1 LTYCSDTIAALAT
14 PFGYGSVCIIR
25 LSGPKSLEI
34 ARRIFRSSHGI
45 DSFQSHQLYHGDI
58 VSPET
63 GAVMDEVLLC
73 FMGKPHSY
81 TGEDTVEI
89 NCHGGPL
96 IIKTILNIVAKL
108 GARFAEPGEF
118 TKRAFLNN
126 RLDLSGAEAILDVIS
141 AKTEKGLSLAVS
153 RLKGALCQEVG
164 RIREGIVD
172 ALAVL
177 EASIDFSDEDIE
189 LEDRRH
195 TVARLDTCLSLLSR
209 LLSTYRD
216 GKILQEGLHA
226 LIIGKPNAGKSS
238 LLNAIL
244 GFERAI
250 VTPIPGTTRDFIE
263 ESVQIGGIP
272 LTLIDTAGIRE
283 SADVIEE
290 QGISLVWQKLAEA
303 DLVLMVFD
311 GSRELDDDDL
321 MVLAKTKDKESVMA
335 VINKED
341 LPSRLNL
348 DDLQKYRPHLKPIPV
363 SAKFRT
369 GLEDLREEM
378 TRIAT
383 SPENVDTDTVLIT
396 DLRHFQALSRGA
408 GSLTRGRDN
417 LLAGRP
423 PEIVS
428 IDLREALDRL
438 DEIAGRGLPDE
449 VLDRI
454 FSSFCI
460 GK

>member
-1 LTYCSDTIAALAT
+1 LTDCSDTIAALAT
-14 PFGYGSVCIIR
+14 PFGYGGIGVIR
-25 LSGPKSLEI
+25 LSGPESLEI
-34 ARRIFRSSHGI
+34 ARRIFRSSRSI
-45 DSFQSHQLYHGDI
+45 DSFRSHRLYHGDI
-58 VSPET
+58 VSPDT
-63 GAVMDEVLLC
+63 GAVIDEVLLC
-73 FMGKPHSY
+73 FMGKPRSY

-96 IIKTILNIVAKL
+96 IIKTILNTVTKL

-126 RLDLSGAEAILDVIS
+126 RLDLSGAEAILDVIT
-141 AKTEKGLSLAVS
+141 ARTEKGLSLAVG
-153 RLKGALCQEVG
+153 RLKGALRQEVG
-164 RIREGIVD
+164 RIRDGIVD

-177 EASIDFSDEDIE
+177 EASIDFSDEDVE
-189 LEDRRH
+189 LEDRRL
-195 TVARLDTCLSLLSR
+195 TVARLDACLARLSR
-209 LLSTYRD
+209 LLATYHD
-216 GKILQEGLHA
+216 GKILQDGLHV

-244 GFERAI
+244 GTDRAI

-272 LTLIDTAGIRE
+272 VTLIDTAGIRE
-283 SADVIEE
+283 SSDMIEE
-290 QGISLVWQKLAEA
+290 QGISLVWRKLSEA

-321 MVLAKTKDKESVMA
+321 LVLEKTKDMESVM

-341 LPSRLNL
+341 LPPRLDWNL
-348 DDLQKYRPHLKPIPV
+348 LMKYRPRSKPIPI
-363 SAKFRT
+363 SAKFKK
-369 GLEDLREEM
+369 GLDSLRDEM
-378 TRIAT
+378 TRIAA
-383 SPENVDTDTVLIT
+383 SSGSIETDAVLIT
-396 DLRHFQALSRGA
+396 DLRHFQALSQGA
-408 GSLTRGRDN
+408 DHLRRGRDN
-417 LLAGRP
+417 LLAGHP

-428 IDLREALDRL
+428 IDLRDALGRL

-449 VLDRI
+449 ILDRI